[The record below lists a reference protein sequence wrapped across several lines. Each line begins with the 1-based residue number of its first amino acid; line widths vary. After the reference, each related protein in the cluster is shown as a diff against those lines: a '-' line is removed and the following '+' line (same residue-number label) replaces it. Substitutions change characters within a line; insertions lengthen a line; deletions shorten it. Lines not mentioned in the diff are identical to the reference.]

1 MATQGAALTAAHF
14 GKADGPRGLTGR
26 LRSKSQAKRGG
37 LTADLI
43 VEMYAYTCGRFY
55 GFGEAPKTAFDWYSL
70 RFFMSEKAM
79 RASLRPMMTRA

>member
-1 MATQGAALTAAHF
+1 MGAGLLAMAVGQPPATVTGLSLSRASPLPQGICAGQRILAPPQI
-14 GKADGPRGLTGR
+14 K
-26 LRSKSQAKRGG
+26 
-37 LTADLI
+37 
-43 VEMYAYTCGRFY
+43 CGRFY